1 MSRSDSDSF
10 ISGEEDSPVRSIAAG
25 LLSAR
30 PTFVK
35 NSKSK
40 AKTVALRAKINKCR
54 SAPTARGSSRI
65 EGRKQLEDHFKELVT
80 DIGTLARKFE
90 TVLDCVSEILN
101 SLDSL
106 ESRLEALESSAQS
119 SDAHVI
125 ASLESRLKSLETSTR
140 ASVSHESYAGI
151 ARAQPDDQRVDK
163 LEYKAS
169 EDERHKR
176 SLEVKLTHPDINN
189 DDGDLKSLVT
199 EFLSTKMEMEAREI
213 DMNLRVRKIPRDNT
227 VLLAFSDRRFKQF
240 IFAARKRL
248 RQSPENNDI
257 NGLYISDNLT
267 SYNYSIFKD
276 LKNELKRREGL
287 NLAGL
292 SRVYCFEGKVYIK
305 KDSSVQHG
313 KCVSS
318 KRDLKQLLEELNNE
332 SS

>member
-1 MSRSDSDSF
+1 M
-10 ISGEEDSPVRSIAAG
+10 
-25 LLSAR
+25 LSAR
-30 PTFVK
+30 PTYVK

-54 SAPTARGSSRI
+54 TAPTSRGSSRI

-101 SLDSL
+101 SIDSL
-106 ESRLEALESSAQS
+106 ESRLEALESSARS
-119 SDAHVI
+119 PDAHGM

-140 ASVSHESYAGI
+140 ASTSHETYANI

-199 EFLSTKMEMEAREI
+199 EFFSTKMDMEAREI
-213 DMNLRVRKIPRDNT
+213 DINLRVRKIPRDNT
-227 VLLAFSDRRFKQF
+227 VLLTFSDRRYKQF

-248 RQSPENNDI
+248 RQSPENDI
-257 NGLYISDNLT
+257 NGLFISDNLT
-267 SYNYSIFKD
+267 SYNFSIFKD
-276 LKNELKRREGL
+276 LKNELKRRNEL

-313 KCVSS
+313 KCISS
-318 KRDLKQLLEELNNE
+318 KRDLKQLLEELNTE